1 MSECATIAFLGDIY
15 LGDQPQLYRLEEPV
29 RAPLGQAGLV
39 IANCEGPITSVD
51 EEIGGKGCLKSS
63 VETAGVLRSWGVD
76 VVTLANNHMFD
87 YGWDGFQQTRRLLE
101 EKGIAYLGAGKN
113 LADAT
118 EPLIVDVK
126 GLKIGLLAYSW
137 GFVQT
142 TCATDDTFG
151 CAPLD
156 GELMVR
162 QVKDLSGKVDVVI
175 VLPHW
180 GYCEYI
186 LPTPMEIDLAGR
198 LIEAGATAV
207 VGTHSHAVQGLVRRG
222 DKIIA
227 YNLGD
232 FAFGENYIRGLLT
245 RIQDRPMEGRKGIIL
260 KLSLS
265 PQKVE
270 SHEVVFSFLRE
281 DGVIEIDD
289 SLRRRKEFTR
299 RCYVLAG
306 QDYHRNWRRYVRG
319 RLIRRILYWM
329 NILNWRKI
337 HKETFMGAWLMLK
350 NALFR
355 TGKR

>member
-1 MSECATIAFLGDIY
+1 MTKTSFIFVGDIY
-15 LGDQPQLYRLEEPV
+15 LGEHQPLSLSPEAEGV
-29 RAPLGQAGLV
+29 FADADLV
-39 IANCEGPITSVD
+39 VANQEGPITD
-51 EEIGGKGCLKSS
+51 CREEIGGKGCLKSS
-63 VETAGVLRSWGVD
+63 VEAAGILCSWGVD
-76 VVTLANNHMFD
+76 VVTLANNHMFE
-87 YGWDGFQQTRRLLE
+87 YGWDGFEQTRRLLE
-101 EKGIAYLGAGKN
+101 EAGIAYLGAGKN

-142 TCATDDTFG
+142 TCATENTFG

-162 QVKDLSGKVDVVI
+162 QVKDLSSQVDAVI

-207 VGTHSHAVQGLVRRG
+207 VGGHSHAVQGLVRQG

-232 FAFGENYIRGLLT
+232 FAFGESYMRGLFT
-245 RIQDRPMEGRKGIIL
+245 RIQDRPIDGRRGIIL

-265 PQKVE
+265 PRKVE

-289 SLRRRKEFTR
+289 SPRRREEFTK
-299 RCYVLAG
+299 RCSVLAG
-306 QDYHRNWRRYVRG
+306 QDYPRNWQRYVRG
-319 RLIRRILYWM
+319 RLMRRIVYWM
-329 NILNWRKI
+329 NVLNWRKI
-337 HKETFMGAWLMLK
+337 HKETFVGIWLMLK

-355 TGKR
+355 AGKR